1 MKAKLVTCTLV
12 LLSVLFL
19 ILSILI
25 LCVSFLVKGGQ
36 EDIKDYKAKRLGLVC
51 VNGYVFKET
60 PKISLTRVGESTLEP
75 LNIECSNGK
84 VIVD

>member
-1 MKAKLVTCTLV
+1 MKTKVVTCTLF

-25 LCVSFLVKGGQ
+25 LSVSFLVKGSK

-60 PKISLTRVGESTLEP
+60 PKMSLTRVGESTLEP
-75 LNIECSNGK
+75 LNIECINGK
-84 VIVD
+84 VMVD